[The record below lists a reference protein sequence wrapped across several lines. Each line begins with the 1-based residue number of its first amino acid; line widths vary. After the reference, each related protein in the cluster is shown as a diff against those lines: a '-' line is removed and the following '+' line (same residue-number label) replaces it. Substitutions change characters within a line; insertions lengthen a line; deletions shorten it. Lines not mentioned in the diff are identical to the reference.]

1 MTSKA
6 GGLNPEGDGRS
17 LLGIRWLL
25 VGVGAVLV
33 SAVVGVAT
41 GPVSIPLGQV
51 VRELLDRLPLLEVDS
66 SLSAVDRA
74 IIWDLRAPRVVLGL
88 LVGALLAGSGAAYQG
103 VFRNPLADPYLL
115 GIAAGAGLGATIAIV
130 AELRDVLGVVDPVP
144 LVAFAGALV
153 AVTAA
158 GTLSVRRGR
167 VGSPTTLILAGV
179 AVANFFTAIQTFV
192 QQQNSETLQQ
202 VFAWILGRLSTA
214 GWAEVW
220 LLLPY
225 AAVSVVGLV
234 LAVGPLDGLA
244 VGDEEASTLGLRPRA
259 VRRAILVVASLGAAA
274 AVAVSGL
281 IGFVGLVVPHAVRLV
296 AGASHRR
303 VIPLSLLFGAAFLA
317 LADVVART
325 VQAPAEL
332 PIGVITAFVGAPFFL
347 VILRRQMASCAI
359 RQQPSAW
366 PGQGSPWTWEV
377 GRLST
382 A

>member
-1 MTSKA
+1 
-6 GGLNPEGDGRS
+6 
-17 LLGIRWLL
+17 
-25 VGVGAVLV
+25 
-33 SAVVGVAT
+33 
-41 GPVSIPLGQV
+41 
-51 VRELLDRLPLLEVDS
+51 
-66 SLSAVDRA
+66 
-74 IIWDLRAPRVVLGL
+74 
-88 LVGALLAGSGAAYQG
+88 
-103 VFRNPLADPYLL
+103 NPLADPYLL

-234 LAVGPLDGLA
+234 LAVGPLDVLA

-347 VILRRQMASCAI
+347 VILRRQMAS
-359 RQQPSAW
+359 
-366 PGQGSPWTWEV
+366 
-377 GRLST
+377 
-382 A
+382 